1 MGGARSGEYEAPEP
15 NDFKNRATGGV
26 LQSTQFH
33 TFPPLGHV
41 SLHKPVRKTLI
52 EGKRGN
58 EPPLR
63 LPLLSTQDRTHFPRG
78 SMRAELAR
86 GQLSTRVQGSARHVC
101 AAAEGLRTRQH
112 VFPRWGTGR
121 GSFTFLR
128 ELRCKVPSGKP
139 RKRHES
145 LHAAHQQI
153 LEHRLIINLY
163 LAPKNQVPQLPT

>member
-1 MGGARSGEYEAPEP
+1 MGPSPMGCCTKGPRGPTQGRAQEHLYPISLPAPGELEWGGVRSGEYEAPEP
-15 NDFKNRATGGV
+15 NNLKNRATGGV

-41 SLHKPVRKTLI
+41 SLHKPVRKTFI

-86 GQLSTRVQGSARHVC
+86 AW
-101 AAAEGLRTRQH
+101 AAEHAGPRECATRLRC
-112 VFPRWGTGR
+112 GR
-121 GSFTFLR
+121 GASHATARVSPL
-128 ELRCKVPSGKP
+128 GDW
-139 RKRHES
+139 KRV
-145 LHAAHQQI
+145 
-153 LEHRLIINLY
+153 LY
-163 LAPKNQVPQLPT
+163 VS